1 MFEVRNSNQLQN
13 TIWEAKFMW
22 ALHALPQLNCTHK
35 RSLCLFTWQAWLP
48 TDAMITKGCCSLRD
62 TVTCVRGVIRITV
75 ITINYQNWNL
85 IFALMQ
91 KPFPFT
97 YLHEQLH
104 FSKTIKE
111 AELSLTS
118 YSLPHK
124 GSTLCQALLRV
135 FGWQSTRFAKK
146 AVLGMIG
153 NHILFCFFSFFKAKS
168 LFSIWIIHNPKR
180 DHEKYF
186 IQYFSLI
193 CKHIH
198 DHKNIDLHFSIH
210 FFFLL
215 IDEHCF
221 LFSIRSSKQ
230 GSWLIHHNFL

>member
-1 MFEVRNSNQLQN
+1 MSFTCTS
-13 TIWEAKFMW
+13 AKW
-22 ALHALPQLNCTHK
+22 TARIHK
-35 RSLCLFTWQAWLP
+35 RSLCLFTWQTWLP

-62 TVTCVRGVIRITV
+62 AVTCVRGVIKITV
-75 ITINYQNWNL
+75 ITINNQNWNL

-91 KPFPFT
+91 IPFPFT

-146 AVLGMIG
+146 NCSG
-153 NHILFCFFSFFKAKS
+153 NDWESHFVSFFSFF
-168 LFSIWIIHNPKR
+168 L
-180 DHEKYF
+180 
-186 IQYFSLI
+186 
-193 CKHIH
+193 
-198 DHKNIDLHFSIH
+198 
-210 FFFLL
+210 
-215 IDEHCF
+215 
-221 LFSIRSSKQ
+221 SKVAFQ
-230 GSWLIHHNFL
+230 HLNYP